1 MKRLPLLFTLAFGSV
16 WAQAQVTTCATESVT
31 LNAPAADAHQ
41 WQVQDGPAWSNLTN
55 AGSYT
60 GTQSAALTIDP
71 ALLSMDGLD
80 YRCLV
85 PDTATGD
92 VDSVSFVTTLTVLDT
107 LLASTI
113 AFDVAPT
120 GALCHGDN
128 QVTVLQSAAPSGGN
142 GTFDVTWQLDN
153 GSGWQ
158 DAGSSTEFVLGNL
171 TNNTTI
177 RQQIESAGACGPVYS
192 NILSIEVHS
201 PLTAPTI
208 QIDNGDDGICY
219 ETSPG
224 SLSISTEP
232 TGGSE
237 SWAYQWQQLDGTSWV
252 DLPTETA
259 LTTTPDPLTSSTA
272 YQVVA
277 TEAQCGVQISNVLN
291 IQVFNPLSATMEIAS
306 GAAEP
311 LCDDNTGTLLLL
323 TTPPT
328 GGGDGF
334 DFQWFQEGNPIDGAN
349 GTSQPSDFLEN
360 TASFSLTATSTEG
373 CGMINSNGVT
383 VEVYEPLEL
392 DPSMADQTI
401 CFGTV
406 PNLITN
412 AGAVGASE
420 SYSYQWQQNTGSGWS
435 AIGGE
440 TTTEYQPGSLT
451 TTTEYRIVVT
461 DDAGCGT
468 LNGASNTVTVL
479 SDLEAG
485 NVTASTVELC
495 YLDGF
500 TVSGTFATGAD
511 GDITNT
517 WYVQLDGDG
526 FAPDAGLTGA
536 TWTVDP
542 ATVDH
547 DIFIESVSNFGC
559 GTVYSDTLHVE
570 VLAPILEPVIDFPGY
585 DGVPLCFSDVS
596 PGFEVSSAVS
606 GADGAWASQWQLDLG
621 NGFTTNTPGTDPYNP
636 GQLFDTIQV
645 RMESISLFGCGTVY
659 SNTLMVP
666 VWELVEPGV
675 SGPEQLICY
684 DTQAQSLVAQPATGG
699 GGTFTVQ
706 WYSNASGAI
715 APIAG
720 AQGLFYNPGVLTDS
734 TQYFI
739 EYTNTNGCGV
749 VESNTVDINVFPEL
763 LPAALTGWD
772 GATLCFYDDINLLG
786 SGIED
791 YPWLSQQWFAAG
803 TNGAFQELTGFDALT
818 LSNLPLQESTSLYLE
833 TASIFGCG
841 TVYSDTVTVTV
852 WDDLAPATI
861 STEAG
866 FDGSTL
872 CFGDPAP
879 LFGASDLASGG
890 GGPLSY
896 EWELDTG
903 TSGSFSST
911 GVATPLS
918 YAPGNIEDTIA
929 VRLRVID
936 EYGCGNLLSN
946 PITVN
951 VYAPLAFS
959 EQPET
964 DLVCFG
970 NGPSGF
976 SATAT
981 GAGEQYAYQ
990 WFNSTDDTDYS
1001 PLSGQTAD
1009 ALTDVSLE
1017 VDTWFYLELTS
1028 TLGCGV
1034 IQSDTVTIEVLE
1046 ELQPG
1051 SLSLGTNPICA
1062 EEFAA
1067 VASSSPSGGFE
1078 DFAFEWFETLD
1089 SVWTSVQSG
1098 GTSYD
1103 SDSLFV
1109 NHSYYA
1115 TYTDACGTVT
1125 SDTIEITVNPLPV
1138 IAPIVG
1144 PASPCYSSTDQLYTI
1159 PWADLT
1165 LDYDW
1170 NINPSFGTI
1179 TSGETVNEVLVDW
1192 SDLTGATD
1200 LSVVVT
1206 NPESAC
1212 NDEFFYAIEVS
1223 DVMAPPASIVVKKP
1237 NINILVSADSTECAQ
1252 YQWGAQ
1258 NIESG
1263 AITYFPALDEQY
1275 AFFEVL
1281 DTLNFYYFVEVVY
1294 DCGDG
1299 PSCPT
1304 VNWYNYDPFV
1314 GLTDIGTTAVWC
1326 YPNPA
1331 SDHVFIDG
1339 ADTQS
1344 LQLFTL
1350 QGQRLKTARP
1360 RETPFRLTL
1369 DDVPA
1374 GWYLL
1379 SVQSRAG
1386 QTESI
1391 RLLVQ

>member
-1 MKRLPLLFTLAFGSV
+1 MNRLPLLLSLALCSV
-16 WAQAQVTTCATESVT
+16 WAQAQVTTCATESAM
-31 LNAPAADAHQ
+31 LNAPAADEHQ
-41 WQVQDGPAWSNLTN
+41 WQVQDGPLWSNLTN
-55 AGSYT
+55 AGSYA
-60 GTQSAALTIDP
+60 GTQSASLTIDP

-85 PDTATGD
+85 PDTATGN
-92 VDSVSFVTTLTVLDT
+92 VDSVAFVTTLTVLDT
-107 LLASTI
+107 LMASTI

-120 GALCHGDN
+120 GALCYGDN
-128 QVTVLQSAAPSGGN
+128 EVTVLQSAAPSGGN
-142 GTFDVTWQLDN
+142 GTFDVTWQVDN
-153 GSGWQ
+153 GNGWQ
-158 DAGSSTEFVLGNL
+158 GAGSSAEFVLGNL
-171 TNNTTI
+171 TTNTTI
-177 RQQIESAGACGPVYS
+177 RQRIESAGACGPVYS
-192 NILSIEVHS
+192 NVLSIEVHA

-224 SLSISTEP
+224 SLSVSTVP

-237 SWAYQWQQLDGTSWV
+237 SWAYQWQQLDDASWV

-259 LTTTPDPLTSSTA
+259 LTTTPDPLSESTA

-277 TEAQCGVQISNVLN
+277 TETQCGVQVSNVLN
-291 IQVFNPLSATMEIAS
+291 IEVFDPLSGTMEIAS

-328 GGGDGF
+328 GGGGSF
-334 DFQWFQEGNPIDGAN
+334 DYQWFQEGSPIAGTN
-349 GTSQPSDFLEN
+349 STSQPSDFLEN

-373 CGMINSNGVT
+373 CGTVNSNGVT

-392 DPSMADQTI
+392 DPSSADQTI

-406 PNLITN
+406 PNLINN
-412 AGAVGASE
+412 AGAVGASA

-435 AIGGE
+435 AISGE
-440 TTTEYQPGSLT
+440 TTTEYQPSSLT

-468 LNGASNTVTVL
+468 LSGMSNTVTVL
-479 SDLEAG
+479 SNLEAG
-485 NVTASTVELC
+485 SVTASAAELC

-526 FAPDAGLTGA
+526 FAADAGLTG
-536 TWTVDP
+536 TSWTVDP

-547 DIFIESVSNFGC
+547 DIFIESISNFGC

-570 VLAPILEPVIDFPGY
+570 VLDPILEPVIDFPGY
-585 DGVPLCFSDVS
+585 DGVPLCFSAVS
-596 PGFEVSSAVS
+596 PEFEVSSAVS

-621 NGFTTNTPGTDPYNP
+621 SGFTSNTPGGDPYNP
-636 GQLFDTIQV
+636 GQLFDTIHV

-706 WYSNASGAI
+706 WYSDASGLVD
-715 APIAG
+715 PIAG
-720 AQGLFYNPGVLTDS
+720 ADGLFYNPGILTDS

-763 LPAALTGWD
+763 LPAAVTGWD

-818 LSNLPLQESTSLYLE
+818 LSNLPLQETTSLYLE

-866 FDGSTL
+866 YNGSTL
-872 CFGDPAP
+872 CFSDPSP
-879 LFGASDLASGG
+879 LFGASVLASGG
-890 GGPLSY
+890 GGPLAY

-936 EYGCGNLLSN
+936 EYGCGNLLSE

-964 DLVCFG
+964 ELICFG
-970 NGPSGF
+970 DGPTGF

-981 GAGEQYAYQ
+981 GAGEQYSYQ
-990 WFNSTDDTDYS
+990 WFNSTDDSTYS
-1001 PLSGQTAD
+1001 TLSDQNSD

-1051 SLSLGTNPICA
+1051 SLNLGTNPICA

-1067 VASSSPSGGFE
+1067 VASSAPSGGFE
-1078 DFAFEWFETLD
+1078 DFEFEWFETLD

-1098 GTSYD
+1098 GTNYD

-1138 IAPIVG
+1138 IAPILG

-1170 NINPSFGTI
+1170 NVAPNFGSI
-1179 TSGETVNEVLVDW
+1179 TSGESVNEVLVNW
-1192 SDLTGATD
+1192 SDLTGATA

-1206 NPESAC
+1206 NPETSC
-1212 NDEFFYAIEVS
+1212 NDEFFYEVEVS
-1223 DVMAPPASIVVKKP
+1223 DIMAPPASIVVKKP

-1252 YQWGAQ
+1252 HQWGAQ
-1258 NIESG
+1258 DIESG

-1281 DTLNFYYFVEVVY
+1281 DTLNFYYFVEIVY

-1304 VNWYNYDPFV
+1304 VNWYNHDPFV
-1314 GLTDIGTTAVWC
+1314 GLTDIGAPAVRC

-1331 SDHVFIDG
+1331 SNHVFIDG
-1339 ADTQS
+1339 AELESIQLIDIRGQVVQS
-1344 LQLFTL
+1344 LRVTSRPYRVDLE
-1350 QGQRLKTARP
+1350 RLP
-1360 RETPFRLTL
+1360 PGL
-1369 DDVPA
+1369 
-1374 GWYLL
+1374 YLL
-1379 SVQSRAG
+1379 HTHGAHGTISSRV
-1386 QTESI
+1386 
-1391 RLLVQ
+1391 LKH